1 MMPLLHSSCISRFII
16 CFHRLR
22 FMSLNEGERKK
33 GQGQSLLGDLT
44 FPSITETHE
53 LVVLKSIP
61 IMSFPAA
68 FALKGESSY
77 KYKCRVTH

>member
-1 MMPLLHSSCISRFII
+1 
-16 CFHRLR
+16 
-22 FMSLNEGERKK
+22 MSLNEGERIK

-68 FALKGESSY
+68 FALEV
-77 KYKCRVTH
+77 VTNINVE

>member
-1 MMPLLHSSCISRFII
+1 
-16 CFHRLR
+16 
-22 FMSLNEGERKK
+22 MSLNEGERKK

-53 LVVLKSIP
+53 LVVLKSIS

-68 FALKGESSY
+68 FALKV
-77 KYKCRVTH
+77 VTNINVE